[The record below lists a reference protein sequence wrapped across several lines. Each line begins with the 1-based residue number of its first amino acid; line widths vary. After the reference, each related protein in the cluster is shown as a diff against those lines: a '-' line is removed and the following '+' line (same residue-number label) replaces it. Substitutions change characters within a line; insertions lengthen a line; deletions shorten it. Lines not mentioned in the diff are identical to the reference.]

1 MLQRVRR
8 FFDIR
13 PGEGLPTLLTFV
25 YIAVVVAAY
34 LLAKPIRNGL
44 FLQEYDAYALVYIY
58 AAVPVVLTL
67 FVRAY
72 SPIVGRFGSRLV
84 TVGTLVFFSSNV
96 VVFWLA
102 FRLFPF
108 PLLTAIFY
116 VWVNCFA
123 AIAPV
128 QAWSFTNS
136 LFDTRQAKRLFGLIG
151 SGASFG
157 AITGGVLARYL
168 VEPVGGSI
176 NLLLV
181 LAALILV
188 AAIVVLV
195 AHARVR
201 RTGLIRLGRP
211 TVPRFRQTLSEI
223 AEHPYLR
230 LMAVG
235 RHAAEHRRGRA
246 VRRQRG

>member
-44 FLQEYDAYALVYIY
+44 FLQQYDAYALVYIY

-72 SPIVGRFGSRLV
+72 APIVGRFGSRLV
-84 TVGTLVFFSSNV
+84 TVGTLVFFSANV
-96 VVFWLA
+96 LLFWLA

-116 VWVNCFA
+116 LWVNCFA

-157 AITGGVLARYL
+157 AIAGGVIARYL
-168 VEPVGGSI
+168 VGPVGGSI

-181 LAALILV
+181 LAALIGILW
-188 AAIVVLV
+188 VV
-195 AHARVR
+195 
-201 RTGLIRLGRP
+201 
-211 TVPRFRQTLSEI
+211 FR
-223 AEHPYLR
+223 
-230 LMAVG
+230 
-235 RHAAEHRRGRA
+235 
-246 VRRQRG
+246 

>member
-96 VVFWLA
+96 VLFWLA

-116 VWVNCFA
+116 
-123 AIAPV
+123 
-128 QAWSFTNS
+128 
-136 LFDTRQAKRLFGLIG
+136 
-151 SGASFG
+151 
-157 AITGGVLARYL
+157 
-168 VEPVGGSI
+168 
-176 NLLLV
+176 
-181 LAALILV
+181 
-188 AAIVVLV
+188 
-195 AHARVR
+195 
-201 RTGLIRLGRP
+201 
-211 TVPRFRQTLSEI
+211 
-223 AEHPYLR
+223 
-230 LMAVG
+230 
-235 RHAAEHRRGRA
+235 
-246 VRRQRG
+246 